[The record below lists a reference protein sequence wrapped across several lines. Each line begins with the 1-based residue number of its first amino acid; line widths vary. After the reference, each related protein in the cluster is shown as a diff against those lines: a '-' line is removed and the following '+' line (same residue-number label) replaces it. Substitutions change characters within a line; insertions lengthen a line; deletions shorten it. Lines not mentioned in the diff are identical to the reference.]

1 MTDSV
6 SLRLLSFRRAM
17 QRFSSRDILILVAI
31 AALCLSQM
39 RGNPLENPR
48 EFAIF
53 LVAIVVAVTVH
64 EFNHAFVAHLL
75 GDLTPKLM
83 GRLTL
88 NPLSH
93 LDPMG
98 SLLFLIAQFG
108 WGKPVL
114 FNPNNLKVNQALGS
128 AAVSFAGP
136 LANILLALALSLP
149 LRFGLRPE
157 PLEGAILDLLIRTNI
172 LLAAFN
178 LIPIPPLDGFGV
190 LQGILPARMGRALQ
204 PLQVYGPMILLAL
217 IFLPTLGGPNIIGI
231 ILGPI
236 SRAIAALVFGR

>member
-31 AALCLSQM
+31 AILFLWQM
-39 RGNPLENPR
+39 RGNPLENPL

-64 EFNHAFVAHLL
+64 EFNHAFVAHVL

-136 LANILLALALSLP
+136 LANI
-149 LRFGLRPE
+149 
-157 PLEGAILDLLIRTNI
+157 
-172 LLAAFN
+172 
-178 LIPIPPLDGFGV
+178 
-190 LQGILPARMGRALQ
+190 
-204 PLQVYGPMILLAL
+204 
-217 IFLPTLGGPNIIGI
+217 
-231 ILGPI
+231 
-236 SRAIAALVFGR
+236 